1 MHPPFLFSAFS
12 YLFLCVILPRGLA
25 LGVDGPLLNAN
36 ISAFI
41 NQLLTDYES
50 PGGIGI
56 AVVSQ
61 DSSGTWNVETKGYG
75 VATLA
80 DGSNVTEN
88 TLFAIGS
95 NSKVIPGVV
104 QIFWKSF
111 SYCCIP
117 SCSTSSPRDSSYIT
131 RLYLLVYRGHP
142 NWPQSSP
149 VSAWKIQSLAS
160 IQPSLMLCLTA
171 RAYLVMMGASGP

>member
-1 MHPPFLFSAFS
+1 MHLPFLSSAFP
-12 YLFLCVILPRGLA
+12 YLILCTILPHVLA
-25 LGVDGPLLNAN
+25 LGVDGPVLNNN

-41 NQLLTDYES
+41 YQLLAEYES
-50 PGGIGI
+50 PGGIGV

-95 NSKVIPGVV
+95 NSKVIPGTVE
-104 QIFWKSF
+104 IF
-111 SYCCIP
+111 
-117 SCSTSSPRDSSYIT
+117 
-131 RLYLLVYRGHP
+131 G
-142 NWPQSSP
+142 
-149 VSAWKIQSLAS
+149 
-160 IQPSLMLCLTA
+160 
-171 RAYLVMMGASGP
+171 

>member
-1 MHPPFLFSAFS
+1 MHTFLFSAFP
-12 YLFLCVILPRGLA
+12 YLFLCIVLPHALA
-25 LGVDGPLLNAN
+25 LGAKDSVLNAN

-41 NQLLTDYES
+41 NQLLTEYES
-50 PGGIGI
+50 PGGVGI

-104 QIFWKSF
+104 SIFW
-111 SYCCIP
+111 
-117 SCSTSSPRDSSYIT
+117 
-131 RLYLLVYRGHP
+131 
-142 NWPQSSP
+142 
-149 VSAWKIQSLAS
+149 
-160 IQPSLMLCLTA
+160 
-171 RAYLVMMGASGP
+171 